1 MSRSLESFIAWRYLF
16 SKKGHNAINVVSGVS
31 AVAIAVVTA
40 CMICVLSVMN
50 GFGVLVEQMFS
61 EFDPPLLVTSSTS
74 HTFRTDNEPIQSLFH
89 TDAIGV
95 ISKQVE
101 HTALIRYKDHQV
113 PCRVI
118 GVDSLFTHT
127 AHIDSVITDGFYSV
141 YDGAFE
147 RAVLGRGLAAQIGIN
162 AHFTGALHLYA
173 PKRVGKINMLRPD
186 QSLVHEHAFIAGTFA
201 INQVDYDD
209 QLTLVS
215 LPLSQRLFGFDE
227 HTVTALRI
235 QPAVGHSIED
245 TKQKIQ
251 SILGDGYKV
260 LDRYEQQQDFFKIL
274 HIEKLLTLLLLIFIL
289 LIASFNIIGSLSML
303 ILDKNES
310 IHILSHLGANQST
323 IRRIFLCEGWLI
335 SALGA
340 VVGIIIGV
348 LLCLGQQ
355 YFGWIKLGD
364 GSNYVISAY
373 PVMVQASDVLLVTA
387 IVGALG
393 LIAAWFPTHSIKI
406 SSANKICMLLVAAIA
421 ITSCTPHYSGDK
433 KGGLPSEYTIAYQE
447 IHGACYDSIPYPVV
461 SLDLYSEGLELDQ
474 NHRMQGTGYNLYIS
488 DIFLPLQEDTN
499 TLRILPGTYHSDTTA
514 LPFSFLPGK
523 DWEGTP
529 SGIYLLRVD
538 NSALQSIQVIDSG
551 TIVVRDTSNNLL
563 DLQFTLYYKNQYGY
577 KATYTT
583 HFQGDLIP
591 WQK

>member
-40 CMICVLSVMN
+40 SMICVLSVMN

-89 TDAIGV
+89 TDAIGA

-118 GVDSLFTHT
+118 GVDSLFTRT
-127 AHIDSVITDGFYSV
+127 AHIDSVITDGYYSV

-173 PKRVGKINMLRPD
+173 PKRMGKINMLRPD

-227 HTVTALRI
+227 HTITALRI
-235 QPAVGHSIED
+235 QPAAGHSIED

-323 IRRIFLCEGWLI
+323 IRRIFLCEGWFI

-373 PVMVQASDVLLVTA
+373 PVMVQASDVLLVTV

-406 SSANKICMLLVAAIA
+406 SSANKICMLLVAVIA

-551 TIVVRDTSNNLL
+551 SIVIRDTTNNLI

-583 HFQGDLIP
+583 HFQGNLIP